1 MSMFQNVQAAAAL
14 GQQNQVAQSR
24 LQSHIDNRND
34 EMYRRYAESQRQ
46 VNQKAREIFNPTLE
60 KMFGQMMEGSS
71 VGEFLATA
79 VGKKRVS
86 VAEAVKMAE
95 MDAQDN
101 IQKRM
106 LEGAKSAPFMTIG
119 GQTGPTDQGQPPA
132 EGGEASNSPPATA
145 KSPSNVRIPEGTTPQ
160 QAAAI
165 QGVASRT
172 APQRFGYSFPQLKLS
187 QNPYGG
193 LIAENAQTG
202 ERFVFS
208 EEALGAMGSAIEAEN
223 EAIRADATMTFA
235 KNIKTQSD
243 SNGRFKDAAN
253 LIMGDIALEQ
263 ARKEGLVSD
272 EHYKMFLA
280 LGVRPTQKELEQ
292 LRKGLITRDQLM
304 KQLSEEKY
312 QARRKQNDN
321 NISFLS
327 NEIAFHDKQIL
338 GFMRGSSGGDSDY
351 GGSDP
356 AALQM
361 SEGGMPSVVDN
372 EALTKARNE
381 RNNLAM
387 QRSYYAQAN
396 SAMFNH
402 NLHGMS
408 NNLLQGIESGS
419 VDRNALL
426 GIMKIAATDVSAI
439 SDPERAMRLLPGEVK
454 NSEEFITKM
463 MPAIMRAGESLGW
476 KMDADTVG
484 AFVDLYITDVNDR
497 VSAEAVRERQAK
509 EDNRIAAQPDLT
521 VAGRDYVDQFR
532 PQPSPEAAAPP
543 GSVSG
548 GISTAS
554 AMDDK
559 SLTQD
564 EMDAYVA
571 GIPELAA
578 LDQDTQAEFLAVQRD
593 QLGEEAFRDYI
604 RGNEDSDLGASS
616 QQMRDDASRAA
627 FDFDKANAD
636 AKERMKN
643 SVRERDA
650 GQGMSKPDADA
661 DVVITDDLLDRTEP
675 IKSPYEVEPFA
686 VALRR
691 KFEPIIRNLIADAN
705 RKQDQSGLSYEVE
718 PFFVSVQNKLDG
730 LLENMVTNAKQQEE
744 MAGRG
749 YETMPATT
757 KFYNDVANV
766 VSNITDFLP
775 KTSEQQFESL
785 VEIITDRNTQS
796 ALDANMEEA
805 GKLEDLLRYISE
817 NNVRGSE
824 KQYFRREV
832 ENLRESIERM
842 GNSSSGYGYYQKAV
856 KDLEKAEMALRW
868 IETGQNPYS
877 SK

>member
-24 LQSHIDNRND
+24 LQSQIDSRND

-46 VNQKAREIFNPTLE
+46 VNQTAREIFNPTLA
-60 KMFGQMMEGSS
+60 KMFDQMMEGSS

-132 EGGEASNSPPATA
+132 EGGEASDVPPATA
-145 KSPSNVRIPEGTTPQ
+145 KSPSNVRIPEGATPQ

-208 EEALGAMGSAIEAEN
+208 EAALGAMGGAIEAEN

-263 ARKEGLVSD
+263 AHKEGLVSD

-292 LRKGLITRDQLM
+292 LRKGLISRDQLM

-312 QARRKQNDN
+312 QAHRKRNDAN
-321 NISFLS
+321 MSFLNDQIS
-327 NEIAFHDKQIL
+327 VLDKQIIAL
-338 GFMRGSSGGDSDY
+338 MRGSSGGGNGL
-351 GGSDP
+351 GGLDAGIQMNEIGTQP
-356 AALQM
+356 VIDHAALT
-361 SEGGMPSVVDN
+361 
-372 EALTKARNE
+372 AARNE
-381 RNNLAM
+381 RNNFAM
-387 QRSYYAQAN
+387 QRNYHAQAN

-402 NLHGMS
+402 NLHGVS
-408 NNLLQGIESGS
+408 NNLTGEEIKKGT
-419 VDRNALL
+419 VDRNTLL
-426 GIMKIAATDVSAI
+426 GIMKIAATEVSAI
-439 SDPERAMRLLPGEVK
+439 ADPERAMRLLPGAVK
-454 NSEEFITKM
+454 NNEEFITKM
-463 MPAIMRAGESLGW
+463 MPALMNAAQSLGW
-476 KMDADTVG
+476 QMDSSAANEFATLYIEDVDNRVRLEGLQADLAKHDERMAGQPDRTIGDAD
-484 AFVDLYITDVNDR
+484 YI
-497 VSAEAVRERQAK
+497 
-509 EDNRIAAQPDLT
+509 
-521 VAGRDYVDQFR
+521 DQFR
-532 PQPSPEAAAPP
+532 PQPPQEAAAPL

-564 EMDAYVA
+564 EVDAYVA

-578 LDQDTQAEFLAVQRD
+578 LDPDTQAEFLAVQRD

-691 KFEPIIRNLIADAN
+691 KFEPIIRNLIDDAN

-718 PFFVSVQNKLDG
+718 PFFVSVRNKLDG

>member
-24 LQSHIDNRND
+24 LQSRIDNRND

-46 VNQKAREIFNPTLE
+46 VNQTAREIFNPTLA
-60 KMFGQMMEGSS
+60 KMFDQMMEGSAT
-71 VGEFLATA
+71 GEFLATA

-106 LEGAKSAPFMTIG
+106 LQGAKSAPFMTIG

-132 EGGEASNSPPATA
+132 EGGEASDVPPATA

-235 KNIKTQSD
+235 KNVRTQSN
-243 SNGRFKDAAN
+243 SNTRFEN
-253 LIMGDIALEQ
+253 YTNQIMGDLALREAIDQ
-263 ARKEGLVSD
+263 GLVSREETAIFFELD
-272 EHYKMFLA
+272 
-280 LGVRPTQKELEQ
+280 VRPTQKELKM
-292 LRKGLITRDQLM
+292 LTDGRITRDQLIR
-304 KQLSEEKY
+304 KLSEEKY

-454 NSEEFITKM
+454 NTEEFITKM

-476 KMDADTVG
+476 NMDAGVAD
-484 AFVDLYITDVNDR
+484 AFRNVYITDVDDR
-497 VSAEAVRERQAK
+497 VNKELVRKRQAE
-509 EDNRIAAQPDLT
+509 EDDRIALQRDLT
-521 VAGRDYVDQFR
+521 VAGPDYLSQFR
-532 PQPSPEAAAPP
+532 QQPAGQETAAPP
-543 GSVSG
+543 GTVSG

-564 EMDAYVA
+564 EVDAYVA

-578 LDQDTQAEFLAVQRD
+578 LDPDTQAEFLAVQRD

-643 SVRERDA
+643 SVRDNSQKAEDGVNRTNEVKNDA
-650 GQGMSKPDADA
+650 TYGTMADFEFSLDDAA
-661 DVVITDDLLDRTEP
+661 QKASEVKESANAG
-675 IKSPYEVEPFA
+675 SPYDAEPVF
-686 VALRR
+686 VAIKDKINNFLDDM
-691 KFEPIIRNLIADAN
+691 I
-705 RKQDQSGLSYEVE
+705 SG
-718 PFFVSVQNKLDG
+718 
-730 LLENMVTNAKQQEE
+730 AKQQQE

-749 YETMPATT
+749 YETMPESA
-757 KFYNDVANV
+757 KFYNNVLDV
-766 VSNITDFLP
+766 VSNITDLLP
-775 KTSEQQFESL
+775 KSPEEQFESL
-785 VEIITDRNTQS
+785 VEVITDRRTQE
-796 ALDANMEEA
+796 ALDSKMQEA
-805 GKLEDLLRYISE
+805 TELEDLLRYISE
-817 NNVRGSE
+817 NNIRGSQ
-824 KQYFRREV
+824 KRYFRREV
-832 ENLRESIERM
+832 ESMRESIERM
-842 GNSSSGYGYYQKAV
+842 GNASSGYGYYQKAV
-856 KDLEKAEMALRW
+856 EDLEKAEMALRW